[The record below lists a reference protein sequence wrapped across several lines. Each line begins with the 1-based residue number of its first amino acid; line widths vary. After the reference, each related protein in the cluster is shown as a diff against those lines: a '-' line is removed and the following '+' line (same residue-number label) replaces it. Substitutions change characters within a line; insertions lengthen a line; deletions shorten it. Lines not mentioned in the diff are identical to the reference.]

1 MRIAY
6 LAFAKK
12 ADEDG
17 FPQVARLFRA
27 AAEAETVHAHRHL
40 RAMNGV
46 QTTADNLQVAIE
58 GEGYEFREMYPKF
71 IAEADP
77 DADKLPIKVFRHS
90 AAVEELHEGYYKEAL
105 DAVRAG
111 SDLPER
117 KYYICPVCG
126 YTFNGDLPDNCPVC
140 NVLKERFYEV
150 V

>member
-1 MRIAY
+1 MRLRARALRIAY

-140 NVLKERFYEV
+140 N
-150 V
+150 